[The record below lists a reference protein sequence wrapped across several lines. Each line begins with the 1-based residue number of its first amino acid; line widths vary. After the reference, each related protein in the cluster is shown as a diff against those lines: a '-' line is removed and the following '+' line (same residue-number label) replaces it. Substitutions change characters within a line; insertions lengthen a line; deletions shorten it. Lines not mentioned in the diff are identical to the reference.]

1 MAKTMNTLAMNPGKT
16 RIGRRVALV
25 LAAIV
30 GALVLSSGAALA
42 LGENRTHYVNCGS
55 FSQDPLTPECYGTLQ
70 DDDIQGRNAA
80 DIVYAKGGN
89 DFVMAYSGN
98 DVVYGGTGAD
108 TAAGVDGD
116 DQLYGGGGADFL
128 TDAAG
133 GDTDELGGG
142 RGNDSLSAYDHDH
155 NDTLVCGP
163 GSEDHVYFDKDPTS
177 GAKDK
182 VSDTCEHKHPNH
194 SDGF

>member
-1 MAKTMNTLAMNPGKT
+1 M
-16 RIGRRVALV
+16 V
-25 LAAIV
+25 LAAIL
-30 GALVLSSGAALA
+30 GALVLSGGAALA
-42 LGENRTHYVNCGS
+42 LGEDRTNNVNCGS
-55 FSQDPLTPECYGTLQ
+55 FSQDPLTPECYGTPQ

-80 DIVYAKGGN
+80 DIIYAKGGN

-98 DVVYGGTGAD
+98 DVVYGGAGAD

-133 GDTDELGGG
+133 GDTDELSGG
-142 RGNDSLSAYDHDH
+142 RGNDSLSAYDHDY

-163 GSEDHVYFDKDPTS
+163 GSEDDVYFDKDPTT

-182 VSDTCEHKHPNH
+182 VSDTCEHKHPNQ